1 MLLRYRGR
9 LALLVKANDYGN
21 AAVLEV
27 ERVRMTLGSES
38 DYRTHFS
45 IEVSEVGV
53 FIRVD
58 FCCHILI

>member
-1 MLLRYRGR
+1 
-9 LALLVKANDYGN
+9 
-21 AAVLEV
+21 
-27 ERVRMTLGSES
+27 MTLRSES